1 MIQRRTSRVVALA
14 GAGLLIGAVPAAATE
29 GPAGHP
35 LPNTLAPVTVP
46 NTLPAPPAVRRAL
59 HPRVLRVQLTPKR
72 LRHGRRGQLRLSLA
86 DSRSV
91 KVVIERRAGKRYRRA
106 RTISASRV
114 GDSVSLTLRSLPAG
128 GAPVSAPARPPPGGR
143 LPLRVGPAGGGG
155 ARAPPR
161 RGALGSPPPLAVR
174 R

>member
-46 NTLPAPPAVRRAL
+46 STLPAPPTLRRTL
-59 HPRVLRVQLTPKR
+59 HPRVLKVRLTPKR

-106 RTISASRV
+106 RTISASPV

-128 GAPVSAPARPPPGGR
+128 RYRVTVVSTAED
-143 LPLRVGPAGGGG
+143 G
-155 ARAPPR
+155 ARSRP
-161 RGALGSPPPLAVR
+161 VR
-174 R
+174 RTLVSTRR